1 MSELTQRVKNKLRRV
16 RIEGEREKEEENN
29 DDWVRKNP
37 KGIMEGSLTY
47 YDVLER
53 P

>member
-16 RIEGEREKEEENN
+16 RTEREKEEENN
-29 DDWVRKNP
+29 DDWVRKNQ